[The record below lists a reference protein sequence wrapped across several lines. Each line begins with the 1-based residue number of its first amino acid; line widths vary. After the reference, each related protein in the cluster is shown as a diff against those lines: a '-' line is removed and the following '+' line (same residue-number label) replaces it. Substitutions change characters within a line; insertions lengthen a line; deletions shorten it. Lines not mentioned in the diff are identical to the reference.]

1 MKNISFLMCFF
12 LLFLLACSNM
22 VPVWT
27 DVKKLKDNAL
37 EWSNPLEF
45 QFEMSEAKT
54 ASYRLDLDLTYYKQ
68 ITRDKLPIVISIENL
83 KDNSVRDYAC
93 SITLNVDGIWQGKQT
108 GMGHDDY
115 LLASSPLS
123 AVKLEKGKYRLRIFA
138 NDEHEK
144 KIYGI
149 SQIALRWFEN
159 KEGGVDKPT
168 SIRSGKDTTR
178 VKK

>member
-1 MKNISFLMCFF
+1 MISLCFLFG
-12 LLFLLACSNM
+12 LGCSSM

-27 DVKKLKDNAL
+27 DAKKLKDNAL

-45 QFEMSEAKT
+45 QFEIKEAKVNT
-54 ASYRLDLDLTYYKQ
+54 YRLDLDLMYYKQ
-68 ITRDKLPIVISIENL
+68 ITRDKLPIVISIEDL
-83 KDNSVRDYAC
+83 KDNSVRDYEC
-93 SITLNVDGIWQGKQT
+93 KIVLNIDGIWQGKQT

-115 LLASSPLS
+115 LLASTPLS
-123 AVKLEKGKYRLRIFA
+123 AVKLSKGKYRLRIFA

-159 KEGGVDKPT
+159 EEGGVDKPT
-168 SIRSGKDTTR
+168 STRSGKDSTR